1 MNIDN
6 LLSRGSQISQ
16 IALVFLA
23 IFGYFYTVVPV
34 YQKDLLS
41 EQISEKELQLSK
53 LEKEL
58 SNYPDK
64 IVNLNSQINGLTS
77 DVEKLESAKDHAA
90 SELAQIKLK
99 RDKLEKELNNV
110 QVQKSS
116 AELRLSKAYRNIYIE
131 AFSFSASM
139 EYIKRN
145 NNIYEIIDG
154 SHPKKELIGYFL
166 TPYDAIMAVIN
177 NGGSKSMEA
186 LEIIPRKVKDDIHK
200 EIKIKLSEH
209 KYSLSS
215 PLVDLES
222 EFEKFRHNMRNA
234 EVDPTPEDGFNEIQF
249 QLKRDFAKF
258 VNDAQRREMR
268 RVSEFMNQF

>member
-6 LLSRGSQISQ
+6 LLSRGSQVSQ
-16 IALVFLA
+16 IALVVLA

-58 SNYPDK
+58 ENYPDK
-64 IVNLNSQINGLTS
+64 VANLNSQINGLQS
-77 DVEKLESAKDHAA
+77 DVEQLENAKDHAA

-99 RDKLEKELNNV
+99 RDELEKALHNV

-116 AELRLSKAYRNIYIE
+116 AELRLNKAYKNIYIE
-131 AFSFSASM
+131 AFSYSASM
-139 EYIKRN
+139 EYVKRN

-154 SHPKKELIGYFL
+154 SRPKKELIGYFL

-177 NGGSKSMEA
+177 DGGSKSMEA
-186 LEIIPRKVKDDIHK
+186 LEIIPDQVKDDIHK

-209 KYSLSS
+209 KYSLST

-222 EFEKFRHNMRNA
+222 EFEKFSHNMRNA
-234 EVDPTPEDGFNEIQF
+234 EVDPTPDDGFNAIQF

-268 RVSEFMNQF
+268 RLSEFMNQF